1 MLLLSISVNHYQK
14 LTNTSEENLDW
25 TSIIIEVILFAGL
38 GYAYY
43 AYQKRKIIR
52 RAKEDILYRI
62 NQLLEEIDHRLDTE
76 SINTLFQQGEYTA
89 VSEQIKPLSNDE
101 HMTKLINDLLEMNKF
116 A

>member
-1 MLLLSISVNHYQK
+1 M
-14 LTNTSEENLDW
+14 DW
-25 TSIIIEVILFAGL
+25 TSIIIEVVLFAGL

-52 RAKEDILYRI
+52 HAKEDILYRI
-62 NQLLEEIDHRLDTE
+62 NQLLENADHRLDAE
-76 SINTLFQQGEYTA
+76 NINNLFQQGQYTA
-89 VSEQIKPLSNDE
+89 VSEQIKPLSDDE